1 VSLPRHLGPPDPGSG
16 RGPFGEKAFRGA
28 LIVCAVLVVIGLPLV
43 VATGGTARAIGTVL
57 LALGVLGLVVGGGGL
72 LAERLL
78 QRRPPPPAD
87 VRRGNG
93 RGRFSSDRR
102 R

>member
-1 VSLPRHLGPPDPGSG
+1 VSLSRHLGPPDPGSG

-28 LIVCAVLVVIGLPLV
+28 LVGCALLVVVGLPLM
-43 VATGGTARAIGTVL
+43 VATGGTSRAIGTVL
-57 LALGVLGLVVGGGGL
+57 LALGLLGLVVGGGGL

>member
-1 VSLPRHLGPPDPGSG
+1 VP
-16 RGPFGEKAFRGA
+16 
-28 LIVCAVLVVIGLPLV
+28 VVVGLPLV
-43 VATGGTARAIGTVL
+43 VATGGTSRAIGTVL
-57 LALGVLGLVVGGGGL
+57 LALGVLGLAVGGGGL

-93 RGRFSSDRR
+93 RGR
-102 R
+102 

>member
-1 VSLPRHLGPPDPGSG
+1 MSLPRHLAPPDPGSG

-28 LIVCAVLVVIGLPLV
+28 LIGCAVLVVAGVPLV
-43 VATGGTARAIGTVL
+43 VATGGTSRAIGTVL
-57 LALGVLGLVVGGGGL
+57 LTLGALGLVVGGGGL

-93 RGRFSSDRR
+93 RGR
-102 R
+102 

>member
-1 VSLPRHLGPPDPGSG
+1 VSLSRHLGPPDPGSG

-28 LIVCAVLVVIGLPLV
+28 LVGCALLVVVGLPLM
-43 VATGGTARAIGTVL
+43 VATGGTSRAIGTVL
-57 LALGVLGLVVGGGGL
+57 LALGLLGLVVGGGGL

-87 VRRGNG
+87 GRRGNG

>member
-1 VSLPRHLGPPDPGSG
+1 VSLPRHLGAPDPGSG

-28 LIVCAVLVVIGLPLV
+28 LAGCAVLVVVGLPLV
-43 VATGGTARAIGTVL
+43 VATGGTSRAIGTVL

-72 LAERLL
+72 VAERLL

-93 RGRFSSDRR
+93 RRR
-102 R
+102 